1 MHANVPPAPPP
12 DDAFKCGTDVF
23 KTCGT
28 VAGTVALGRVTGTV
42 SGVISAV
49 VLVVSTVVEDCGSVA
64 SGKLLP
70 VAMVSFVCGV
80 AALVFCGWR
89 PRP

>member
-1 MHANVPPAPPP
+1 MYSGGVGP
-12 DDAFKCGTDVF
+12 DARSTAVVAGVVRTV
-23 KTCGT
+23 
-28 VAGTVALGRVTGTV
+28 VAGTVALGLVTGTV
-42 SGVISAV
+42 SGVISTV

-64 SGKLLP
+64 GGKLAT
-70 VAMVSFVCGV
+70 VAMVSFVAGV